1 VPEIDLAAILR
12 NMKIPE
18 NLSASQALREY
29 LLAQSEGRP
38 QLPERDEELQKQTTT
53 LLLLSHLEVVNAL
66 GALEERMSR
75 KRRRRWF

>member
-1 VPEIDLAAILR
+1 MPEIDLAAILR

-53 LLLLSHLEVVNAL
+53 LLLLSHLEVINAL

>member
-75 KRRRRWF
+75 MRRRRWF

>member
-18 NLSASQALREY
+18 NLSASQGLREY

-53 LLLLSHLEVVNAL
+53 LLLLSHLEVLNAL

>member
-1 VPEIDLAAILR
+1 MPEIDLAAILR
-12 NMKIPE
+12 NMRIPE

-53 LLLLSHLEVVNAL
+53 LLLLSHLEVLNAL

>member
-53 LLLLSHLEVVNAL
+53 LLLLSHLEVINAL